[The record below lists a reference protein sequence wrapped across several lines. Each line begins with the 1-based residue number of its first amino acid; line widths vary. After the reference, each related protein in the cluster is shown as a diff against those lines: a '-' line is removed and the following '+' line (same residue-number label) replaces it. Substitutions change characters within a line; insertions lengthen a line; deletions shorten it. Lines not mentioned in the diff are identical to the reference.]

1 MRIWL
6 GFLGSLLVIGATDT
20 LGYHNGLLS
29 SVRITKMIRVVKE
42 YITEKLSELKDT
54 LNWIFKNEEEVYIDV
69 LTKEQYLNAKQNRT
83 FHALLDCFWK
93 SGCSSFATKQDMKF
107 YYKRQIGLIEVMY
120 NNSNLTEETKQ
131 MVWKAIKLLPLEFG
145 QRSELCDLLKGR
157 VLKEHSWSEAKK
169 QRATEAI
176 DNILHDMDTAGVIG
190 SKMGKK
196 YEEILRGIN
205 EDNFRE

>member
-1 MRIWL
+1 MTNSEYRKELWI
-6 GFLGSLLVIGATDT
+6 FAE
-20 LGYHNGLLS
+20 
-29 SVRITKMIRVVKE
+29 ITKMIRIVKDFVV
-42 YITEKLSELKDT
+42 EKLSQLKDK
-54 LNWIFKNEEEVYIDV
+54 LYAMLDIEPELYIDI

-120 NNSNLTEETKQ
+120 DNSNLTEETKH
-131 MVWKAIKLLPLEFG
+131 MVWEAAKILPLAAG
-145 QRSELCDLLKGR
+145 QQAELVDLLKGR

-176 DNILHDMDTAGVIG
+176 DNILRDMDMSGVMG

-196 YEEILRGIN
+196 YQEILEGMNADNWWDRG
-205 EDNFRE
+205 